1 MTGMSAAELDVYIET
16 ESERIQRWRAEE
28 LERAGYDAVDAAE
41 LACRPDI
48 DLHLATELLERGCP
62 AATALRILL

>member
-1 MTGMSAAELDVYIET
+1 MPSAPNMRIHEAIEGMTRMSAAELAARADV
-16 ESERIQRWRAEE
+16 
-28 LERAGYDAVDAAE
+28 
-41 LACRPDI
+41 